1 VLQSLTIMQP
11 APATTITLPQIKRL
25 ATEAYIPT
33 REIELLYSG
42 LETTPQE
49 CARGL
54 CALASIVGRLCP
66 RDQIT
71 FSEASNILRSVNRLL
86 ETCPSEAF
94 LAWFT
99 TRDDSDFA
107 IGRDYINFSRKFGAS
122 FPMGVS
128 PVMDSFSAAVKTRL
142 GDPQFDILKDTLER
156 REPIHLTLELVKI
169 VPPRSRLSF
178 N

>member
-1 VLQSLTIMQP
+1 MQP
-11 APATTITLPQIKRL
+11 APATTITLSQIKRL
-25 ATEAYIPT
+25 AGQAHIPT
-33 REIELLYSG
+33 REIELLYSA

-49 CARGL
+49 CARGF

-71 FSEASNILRSVNRLL
+71 FPDAANILRSVNRLI

-94 LAWFT
+94 FAWFK

-107 IGRDYINFSRKFGAS
+107 IGRDFINFSRKFGAQ
-122 FPMGVS
+122 FPTGVS
-128 PVMDSFSAAVKTRL
+128 PIIDGFSAAVKTRL
-142 GDPQFDILKDTLER
+142 GDPQFDILKDTLEPR
-156 REPIHLTLELVKI
+156 GPTHLTFELVNI